1 MEKIVQELL
10 EKINDRDNVVR
21 WTAAK
26 GIARIC
32 ARLNREM
39 AAEVVASVMSTSFAD
54 TTSGGNW
61 HGGCLALAELSRRG
75 CLLPD
80 QVPLVFLRLFFN
92 RMD

>member
-1 MEKIVQELL
+1 MITELL
-10 EKINDRDNVVR
+10 NKVNNRDNLVR

-39 AAEVVASVMSTSFAD
+39 AAEVVSAILSTNFD
-54 TTSGGNW
+54 LKKSGGTW
-61 HGGCLALAELSRRG
+61 HGGCLAIAELCRRG

-80 QVPLVFLRLFFN
+80 QVPEANFFF
-92 RMD
+92 